1 MNTLKIGEFSI
12 DGTSFIGYNTVTVNI
27 TDSNIL
33 DISTFDNTTF
43 TNIDSTKILDINI
56 DYLYQLSTTFNT
68 IDNSI
73 SYNIV
78 TDNRLAGL
86 ISSGLADNYKKLNSL
101 IISKDIYNNITF
113 DNTETL
119 SHSRMSLDNKCTI
132 DCLLSDVAGKQ
143 VSNRFTI
150 DYIYDTY
157 TYPTIN
163 IVPSTYQHMYGQ
175 EFNIINTIVDDCAI
189 YYNINYDQNLL
200 DNTTYPIIKYEL
212 YGTSSNIINY
222 TDSDVTFYTIHDT
235 TTIDST
241 TLTIAHSLHNLQL
254 SQPILNMVGNFLT
267 CTFLYNNIGNNII
280 YTQVNDNVD
289 YTNYNN

>member
-1 MNTLKIGEFSI
+1 MNTLKLGEFSI
-12 DGTSFIGYNTVTVNI
+12 DGTSFVGYNTVTVNI
-27 TDSNIL
+27 TDNNIL
-33 DISTFDNTTF
+33 DISTFNNTTF
-43 TNIDSTKILDINI
+43 TNIDSTKIVDINI

-163 IVPSTYQHMYGQ
+163 IVPSTYQHVYGK
-175 EFNIINTIVDDCAI
+175 
-189 YYNINYDQNLL
+189 NL
-200 DNTTYPIIKYEL
+200 
-212 YGTSSNIINY
+212 
-222 TDSDVTFYTIHDT
+222 
-235 TTIDST
+235 
-241 TLTIAHSLHNLQL
+241 
-254 SQPILNMVGNFLT
+254 IL
-267 CTFLYNNIGNNII
+267 
-280 YTQVNDNVD
+280 
-289 YTNYNN
+289 